1 MKVKNPI
8 IPIHAEKVFY
18 NIQHPFVIKTLIKMG
33 MEGMYLIIIKAK
45 YDNPTVIIIFS
56 GEKVKVFP
64 LRSGTRDKNAHSY
77 HFYSTQHWK
86 L

>member
-1 MKVKNPI
+1 MD
-8 IPIHAEKVFY
+8 AENGHDK
-18 NIQHPFVIKTLIKMG
+18 IKHPFVIKTLIKMG

-64 LRSGTRDKNAHSY
+64 LRSGTR
-77 HFYSTQHWK
+77 
-86 L
+86 

>member
-1 MKVKNPI
+1 MAQRPEIKVIHPINKMKVKNPI

-64 LRSGTRDKNAHSY
+64 LRSGTR
-77 HFYSTQHWK
+77 
-86 L
+86 